1 MEQPGVFSSFG
12 DRATEARYNETART
26 LRTPFVRIYGA
37 IFMVVA
43 LAYSIVNPVYLPS
56 GENAVLAVLLG
67 SALLVCGTYIA
78 ATFWSEYVR
87 HPMIDFA
94 ALLVLALLVGRI
106 NILLFEHLE
115 SDGSTLHAVGV
126 INRLV
131 ITAFAAVTLA
141 GRPRLFLVWMV
152 CDALG
157 WIGQLVTG
165 QPDLSSLIY
174 AILSYCSGGFI
185 MVAINL
191 AVGRTSRSA
200 FQLADALDA
209 ERERN
214 EELVLNM
221 LPSAAVARIR
231 GGLIVADSYSDA
243 SVIFI
248 DMVGFSKLAKRIS
261 PGHLVE
267 LLNSFFNHADACTRQ
282 FGVEKV
288 KTVGDAYLAI
298 AGGNVSAGNSADA
311 AIAFAHAVLEGVENL
326 RRVAGVDDVGLRVG
340 IHSGPVVG
348 GVIGATRMAYDY
360 WGDTVNI
367 AARIEGIAPVNGI
380 AISEST
386 WLRASDRSTFGPPT
400 MAALKGVGDIC
411 VFRTAVDGVQDAQIV
426 VASDEEA
433 A

>member
-411 VFRTAVDGVQDAQIV
+411 VFHT
-426 VASDEEA
+426 VADCLQAASVPEGGQEA